1 MDEVAFG
8 RYRLIEMMGE
18 GGMGAVYKAHDTVM
32 RRDVAIKVLL
42 PELVT
47 KPGYAERFR
56 REAYTAAKLTEP
68 HIIPIHEAGEIDGQ
82 LYLVMPIIKGTDVQ
96 TLLGRDG
103 PMAPERAVRVIEQL
117 AAALD
122 AAHEASLVHRDVKP
136 SNALVTAQDFVYLI
150 DFGIAHD
157 TSATRLT
164 RTGSTVGTWAY
175 MAPERFGAGIT
186 DARADVYALACVL
199 YECLTAQLP
208 YSGDSVEEQVAG
220 HLTKDPPKPSVFD
233 PAIPRGFDEVIARG
247 MAKDPEQ
254 RYQTA
259 HQLAGA
265 ARQVLSAAPTPAH
278 ARPAPA
284 PTMVDGPGE
293 LTLTGSRRAH
303 ALASPA
309 TKHSAELKQVTVL
322 VANVVESMDLAA
334 AVGVE
339 RFHEMMTGLVNRCAV
354 VVQRYGG
361 VVDKSTG
368 EGIMAVFGAPAALED
383 HALRACLAAL
393 GIQQETNGLAGEV
406 ERQQGGDLRL
416 RIGLNSGR
424 VIAGGIGSG
433 SLGLVGEQVGMA
445 QRMESVAAPGGVM
458 LSASSARL
466 VENTAVL
473 GGPELVQIDG
483 AHAPMPVR
491 ALLGVASQPWGIGR
505 FDTTLVGREWEMGIV
520 AGMLDRVGAGHGCVV
535 GVGGPAGIGKSRLV
549 HETAEIA
556 RGRGVEVFST
566 FCESHTGDIS
576 FHVVARL
583 LRAIAGISDLDGEA
597 ARVRVRGQVPDG
609 VDPQD
614 LVLLDDLLG
623 VRDPDVELPQIDPAA
638 RRRRLTAL
646 INAMSLAATRARLYI
661 LEDAHWVDAVSES
674 MLAEFLKVIPKT
686 PSMAL
691 ITYRPHY
698 HGALAQVPGA
708 QTVALDPLGDGDS
721 AALVAELLG
730 EDPSVGALAELITE
744 RTAGNPFFAEEMVRE
759 LAERGVL
766 EGERGGY
773 RCRTDVAE
781 VSVPATVQAVIAAR
795 IDRLEPAA
803 KQTLSAAAVIGS
815 RFGPDL
821 LASLGIDPALD
832 ALVEAELIDQVSF
845 TPRAEYAF
853 RHPLVQ
859 AVAYESQLKPD
870 RAKLHRRLAA
880 AIEAGN
886 PGSVEENAA
895 VIAENLEA
903 AGDVQLAYGWH
914 MRAGTWSTHRDL
926 AAARLSWERAR
937 EIVDALPADN
947 PERIVM
953 RIAPRTLLCGTDW
966 RVHADTSSARFEELR
981 ELCSLAGDK
990 ASLAMGMAG
999 QVLTLWDHARVQE
1012 ASALASEL
1020 VTLVEAIADP
1030 ELIVGLSFMPN
1041 LVGVETGEFT
1051 DVLRWS
1057 LRVIELADG
1066 DPTKGNFIMG
1076 SPLALAYATRAM
1088 GQAVLGHPPS
1098 EWLGALAVAVPMAH
1112 KTDPTTY
1119 CIVIDLLYGVG
1130 ICGGALLADDNAVEL
1145 VDEAL
1150 QIAERS
1156 GDDFALANA
1165 RFAVGLTLMHRDSPT
1180 DRERALTVLTQLR
1193 DMCLNEHFSLCELPI
1208 VEAYIGWE
1216 QSRRGDLDGAIPAM
1230 RAAVDDL
1237 FRNGQLSLSCMAT
1250 RVFVET
1256 LLARG
1261 GESDL
1266 QEAQTAIERL
1276 AAAPL
1281 DDEVVMRKLWLLRL
1295 RALLAGARGDE
1306 KAHRDLVQ
1314 RYDAMARSVGWLGH
1328 MAVADSWIVR
1338 AAAVGSSRILSASAK
1353 MSRKPVWNKVIRW
1366 STAPKRRR

>member
-8 RYRLIEMMGE
+8 RYQLIDLIGE
-18 GGMGAVYKAHDTVM
+18 GGMGSVYKAHDTVM
-32 RRDVAIKVLL
+32 RRDVAIKVLA
-42 PELVT
+42 PELA
-47 KPGYAERFR
+47 KKSGYADRFR
-56 REAYTAAKLTEP
+56 REAYAAAKLTEP

-82 LYLVMPIIKGTDVQ
+82 LYLVMPVIDGTDLQ

-103 PMAPERAVRVIEQL
+103 PVTAERAVWLIEQL
-117 AAALD
+117 AAALN
-122 AAHEASLVHRDVKP
+122 AAHEAGLVHRDVKP

-157 TSATRLT
+157 ASAPRLT
-164 RTGSTVGTWAY
+164 HTGATVGTWAY
-175 MAPERFGAGIT
+175 MAPERFGRGTI
-186 DARADVYALACVL
+186 DARVDVYALACLL

-208 YSGDSVEEQVAG
+208 YPVDSMEEQVAA
-220 HLTKDPPKPSVFD
+220 HLTKSPPKPSVFD
-233 PAIPRGFDEVIARG
+233 AAVPVGFDDVIARG

-254 RYQTA
+254 RYQSA
-259 HQLAGA
+259 HDLATA
-265 ARQVLSAAPTPAH
+265 ARRALNGGRIAARAGMKSAPTLVGA
-278 ARPAPA
+278 
-284 PTMVDGPGE
+284 TGE
-293 LTLTGSRRAH
+293 
-303 ALASPA
+303 A
-309 TKHSAELKQVTVL
+309 TAKQSAELKQATVVFAS
-322 VANVVESMDLAA
+322 VADSMDLAA

-339 RFHEMMTGLVNRCAV
+339 RFHEIMTELVDRCAA

-361 VVDKSTG
+361 AVDTITG

-393 GIQQETNGLAGEV
+393 EIQQEATGLAGGV
-406 ERQQGGDLRL
+406 ERHEVGDLRL
-416 RIGLNSGR
+416 RVGLSSGR
-424 VIAGGIGSG
+424 VIAGGTGSG
-433 SLGLVGEQVGMA
+433 SLGLVGEQAGMA
-445 QRMESVAAPGGVM
+445 QRMGSVAAPGGVM

-473 GGPELVQIDG
+473 GEPELVQIDG

-491 ALLGVASQPWGIGR
+491 RLLGVASHPGGSR
-505 FDTTLVGREWEMGIV
+505 FDSTLVGRQFEMSIV
-520 AGMLDRVGAGHGCVV
+520 TNMLDRLGAGHGCVV
-535 GVGGPAGIGKSRLV
+535 CVAGPAGIGKSRLV

-556 RGRGVEVFST
+556 RRRGVEVCSA
-566 FCESHTGDIS
+566 FCESHSGDIS

-583 LRAIAGISDLDGEA
+583 LRAIAGITDLDGAA
-597 ARVRVRGQVPDG
+597 ARVRVRERVPDG
-609 VDPQD
+609 VDPAD

-623 VRDPDVELPQIDPAA
+623 IRDPAAELPNIDPAA

-646 INAMSLAATRARLYI
+646 VNAMSLARTEPRLYI
-661 LEDAHWVDAVSES
+661 LEDAHWIDAVSES
-674 MLAEFLKVIPKT
+674 MLAEFLKVLPKT

-691 ITYRPHY
+691 ITYRPYY

-708 QTVALDPLGDGDS
+708 QTVALEPLGDADIS
-721 AALVAELLG
+721 ALIDEMLG
-730 EDPSVGALAELITE
+730 ADPSVGAVAALITE

-773 RCRTDVAE
+773 GCRTDVAE
-781 VSVPATVQAVIAAR
+781 VRVPATVEAVIAAR
-795 IDRLEPAA
+795 VDRLDPAA

-821 LASLGIDPALD
+821 LASLGIDPALE
-832 ALVEAELIDQVSF
+832 ALVDAELIDQVSF

-853 RHPLVQ
+853 RHPLIQ

-870 RAKLHRRLAA
+870 RAKLHRSLAE
-880 AIEAGN
+880 AIEAGD

-903 AGDVQLAYGWH
+903 AGDVQPAYGWH
-914 MRAGTWSTHRDL
+914 MRAGAWSTHRDL

-937 EIVDALPADN
+937 EIADSLPTDD
-947 PERIVM
+947 PGRIEM
-953 RIAPRTLLCGTDW
+953 RIAPRTLLCGTAW
-966 RVHADTSSARFEELR
+966 RVHADTSAERFEELR

-990 ASLAMGMAG
+990 ASFAMGLAG
-999 QVLTLWDHARVQE
+999 QVLNLWDHAHLRE

-1020 VTLVEAIADP
+1020 MALVEAIGDP
-1030 ELIVGLSFMPN
+1030 ELIVGVTFMPN
-1041 LVGVETGEFT
+1041 LVSIETGGFA
-1051 DVLRWS
+1051 DILRWS
-1057 LRVIELADG
+1057 QRAIELADD

-1088 GQAVLGHPPS
+1088 GQAVLGRPPS
-1098 EWLGALAVAVPMAH
+1098 EWLGSLAVAVPMAYEA
-1112 KTDPTTY
+1112 DPTTY
-1119 CIVIDLLYGVG
+1119 GIVIDFLYGLG
-1130 ICGGALLADDNAVEL
+1130 ICSGALLPDDAAVEL

-1165 RFAVGLTLMHRDSPT
+1165 RFAAGLTLMHRDSLT
-1180 DRERALTVLTQLR
+1180 DRERGLTVLTQLR
-1193 DMCLNEHFSLCELPI
+1193 DMCLHEHFSLCELPI
-1208 VEAYIGWE
+1208 VDTYIALE
-1216 QSRRGDLDGAIPAM
+1216 QSRRGHLDPDGAIVAM

-1237 FRNGQLSLSCMAT
+1237 FGNGQFSLFSLAT

-1261 GESDL
+1261 DESDL

-1281 DDEVVMRKLWLLRL
+1281 DGELLLRDIWLLRL
-1295 RALLAGARGDE
+1295 GALLAAARGDE
-1306 KAHRDLVQ
+1306 VAHRDFLQ
-1314 RYDAMARSVGWLGH
+1314 RYRAMARSHGWLGH
-1328 MAVADSWIVR
+1328 IAMADSWAVR
-1338 AAAVGSSRILSASAK
+1338 VAAAGASRILSASAK
-1353 MSRKPVWNKVIRW
+1353 MSRKPLVSKVMRW
-1366 STAPKRRR
+1366 STTQKRRR